1 MTTAV
6 IDASVWVA
14 AVDIQDPSHASARG
28 CLQSL
33 VRDDVVVIVPVHARV
48 EVACALARRFD
59 DADLAQQLT
68 ETMFGAAFLREVPIT
83 DVFAREALILGTASR
98 LRAADALYAA
108 LARAEDAVLI
118 TLDRE
123 LLERAG
129 GVSPADW
136 LRTMT

>member
-1 MTTAV
+1 VTSAV

-14 AVDIQDPSHASARG
+14 AVDIQDPSHASAQA

-33 VRDDVVVIVPVHARV
+33 VRHDVVVIVPVHARV

-59 DADLAQQLT
+59 AGLAQQLT

-83 DVFAREALILGTASR
+83 GAFAREALILGTASR

-108 LARAEDAVLI
+108 LARSEDAVLI

-123 LLERAG
+123 LLERAD
-129 GVSPADW
+129 GVIPADW

>member
-1 MTTAV
+1 MTSAV

-14 AVDIQDPSHASARG
+14 AVDVQDPSHPSARA

-59 DADLAQQLT
+59 DADVARQLT
-68 ETMFGAAFLREVPIT
+68 ERLYGAVFLREVPIT
-83 DVFAREALILGTASR
+83 DAFAREALVVGTASR

-108 LARAEDAVLI
+108 LARSEEAVLI

-123 LLERAG
+123 LLERAD
-129 GVSPADW
+129 GVTPDDW
-136 LRTMT
+136 LRRS